1 MTATSHLN
9 ELKRK
14 HQELE
19 RQIEVQERSPGT
31 DSLNIA
37 QLKRAKLKLKDEIN
51 KFSPTVH

>member
-1 MTATSHLN
+1 MTATSHLS

-19 RQIEVQERSPGT
+19 KQIEVRERSPGI

-37 QLKRAKLKLKDEIN
+37 KLKREKLKLKDEIAR
-51 KFSPTVH
+51 FSSAIH